1 MSAAMRVPEQ
11 SMRHLR
17 GFTLI
22 EVMIVV
28 AIVAILASIAYPSY
42 VESVRKSRRAEA
54 RAQLLEAAQ
63 YMQRFYSQ
71 NDSFKRAVGTGTDMT
86 LPSELKIVPPQGAQ
100 TYAIDFV
107 TNSLTPSSF
116 NLQATPTGSMKG
128 DRCGT
133 LQLDNVGRRN
143 IKDAKAGVAIED
155 CWR

>member
-1 MSAAMRVPEQ
+1 MRVPTQ
-11 SMRHLR
+11 HIPGQR
-17 GFTLI
+17 GFTLV

-28 AIVAILASIAYPSY
+28 AIVAILAAIAYPSY

-71 NDSFKRAVGTGTDMT
+71 NDSFKRAVGAGSDMT
-86 LPSELKIVPPQGAQ
+86 LPGELRTVPRQGAQ
-100 TYAIDFV
+100 TYAIDIAAD
-107 TNSLTPSSF
+107 SLTPSSF
-116 NLQATPTGSMKG
+116 SLDAVPTGSMKG

-133 LQLDNVGRRN
+133 LQLDNIGRRN
-143 IKDAKAGVAIED
+143 IKDAKAGVAIGD

>member
-1 MSAAMRVPEQ
+1 MRVSVQPI
-11 SMRHLR
+11 RRPR

-28 AIVAILASIAYPSY
+28 AIVAILAAIAYPSY

-71 NDSFKRAVGTGTDMT
+71 NDSFKRAVDTRTDMA
-86 LPSELKIVPPQGAQ
+86 LPSELKTVPRQGAQ
-100 TYAIDFV
+100 TYTIDFA
-107 TNSLTPSSF
+107 TNSLRPSSF
-116 NLQATPTGSMKG
+116 NLEAAPIGSMKG

-133 LQLDNVGRRN
+133 LQLDNVGRRS
-143 IKDAKAGVAIED
+143 IKGAKAGVTVDD

>member
-1 MSAAMRVPEQ
+1 MRVSTQ
-11 SMRHLR
+11 HICGQR
-17 GFTLI
+17 GFTLV

-28 AIVAILASIAYPSY
+28 AILAILSATAYPSY

-54 RAQLLEAAQ
+54 RAQLLEVAQ

-71 NDSFKRAVGTGTDMT
+71 NDSFKKAVGEVSDMA
-86 LPSELKIVPPQGAQ
+86 LPSELRTVPRQGAQ
-100 TYAIDFV
+100 TYTIDFAA
-107 TNSLTPSSF
+107 NSLTPSSF
-116 NLQATPTGSMKG
+116 NLDAVPTGSMKG

-143 IKDAKAGVAIED
+143 IKDAKAGIAIDD